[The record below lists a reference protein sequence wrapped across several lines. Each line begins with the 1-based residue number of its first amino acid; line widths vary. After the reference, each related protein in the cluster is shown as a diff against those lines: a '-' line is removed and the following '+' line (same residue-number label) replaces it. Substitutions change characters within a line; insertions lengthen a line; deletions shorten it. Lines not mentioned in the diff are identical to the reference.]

1 MKRAVEV
8 QLAGLVQ
15 GVGFRWYARGQAQR
29 LGVAGWVRN
38 LDDGSVEAW
47 IEGED
52 GGVVA
57 MLRWLAQGPPSA
69 RVVAVTVTDC
79 DEILPAGF
87 RQLPSR

>member
-1 MKRAVEV
+1 VKRAVEV

-69 RVVAVTVTDC
+69 RVEEHLTHEREVEGYTDF
-79 DEILPAGF
+79 EV
-87 RQLPSR
+87 RTTR